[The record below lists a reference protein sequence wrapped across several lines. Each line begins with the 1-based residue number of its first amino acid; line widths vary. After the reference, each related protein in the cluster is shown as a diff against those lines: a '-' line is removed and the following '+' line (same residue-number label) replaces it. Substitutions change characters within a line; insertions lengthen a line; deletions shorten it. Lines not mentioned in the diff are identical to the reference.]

1 MVLNGSYDGIYMLGS
16 QIEVGPTRVDIAEMS
31 EDDIA
36 GEELTGGYLMEFDF
50 RLNLAVDPGFVSSD
64 GVQVEIKDPDPPTPE
79 QLSYVSGYFNSF
91 EAAVRGSSYR
101 DPDTGYRAYLNVDAF
116 IDWYLVV
123 EMAKQ
128 QDGMWSSTFVTKPR
142 NGKLTFGPV
151 WDFDLSMGAV
161 NHLTP
166 GWPPEGWW
174 INLPLTGRW
183 LPRILGDPAMDTQV
197 RQRWDELRPAFQEV
211 VDAIPTTAATID
223 PARRTDAARW
233 GVSVGPADTDAN
245 LERWLDNRISW
256 MNGNL

>member
-1 MVLNGSYDGIYMLGS
+1 
-16 QIEVGPTRVDIAEMS
+16 MS
-31 EDDIA
+31 EA
-36 GEELTGGYLMEFDF
+36 W
-50 RLNLAVDPGFVSSD
+50 
-64 GVQVEIKDPDPPTPE
+64 PE
-79 QLSYVSGYFNSF
+79 
-91 EAAVRGSSYR
+91 
-101 DPDTGYRAYLNVDAF
+101 
-116 IDWYLVV
+116 
-123 EMAKQ
+123 K
-128 QDGMWSSTFVTKPR
+128 
-142 NGKLTFGPV
+142 
-151 WDFDLSMGAV
+151 
-161 NHLTP
+161 
-166 GWPPEGWW
+166 PPEGWW